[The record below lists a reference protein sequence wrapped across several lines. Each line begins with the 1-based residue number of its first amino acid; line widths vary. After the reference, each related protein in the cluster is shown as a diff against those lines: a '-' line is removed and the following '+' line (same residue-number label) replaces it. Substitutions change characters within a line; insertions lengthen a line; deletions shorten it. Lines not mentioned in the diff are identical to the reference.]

1 MLEINVLDKLHDL
14 GLNFPNSY
22 AEAADDA
29 NVPSPCHGGNSVA
42 FRSFS
47 KMGASALQLQKEKED
62 K

>member
-29 NVPSPCHGGNSVA
+29 NVPSPCHGGN
-42 FRSFS
+42 
-47 KMGASALQLQKEKED
+47 
-62 K
+62 